1 MVDVPHVA
9 LTQYQIDLIAEAID
23 AAVNERAR
31 FLDDDVRL
39 ALAQALRAMGKL
51 REAELMEPQ

>member
-1 MVDVPHVA
+1 MPHVA